1 LHLAGN
7 ARFRA
12 EAWTCEHEVPQ
23 MTDTATLDRA
33 RKAME
38 DHAWKDAYEGYVQV
52 AADGPLAGED
62 QERLAE
68 AAWLSA
74 HPKESLEAIERAY
87 AAYVEEGNPA
97 RAAYAALTLADEYED
112 RLQQAIANAWFH
124 RATRLLEGQPEGAEH
139 GYLELALA
147 RRSLMSGAMDEA
159 ARHAAGVLDIG
170 TRFGDRNLQA
180 FGLVLQGMMLVAQ
193 ADVEKG
199 LALIDEATLAAVAG
213 ELDPIITGIIY
224 CITIDVCRDLADF
237 RRAGDWTEAAAR
249 WCERQDVHMF
259 PGVCR
264 VHRAE
269 VMRLRGALSDAENE
283 ARRSIDELTAFGK
296 LPVVSAALYE
306 IGEIRLRIG
315 DLDAAE
321 DAFAQAHELGHE
333 AQPGMSMLHL
343 ARGRTDAARAS
354 ITTAL
359 ADLPVPMIRARLLP
373 ARVEIALAGHDVADA
388 REAAEELREIASLF
402 DSPVMHANA
411 HQAIGAALTYEGD
424 APGAVAELRKAV
436 RHWREA
442 DMPLETAQAQRCL
455 ALAYRLGGDEASAA
469 LELRA
474 AKAAFERLGA
484 MLETARCDDMIRAAE
499 AGESGRRVA
508 RTFMFT
514 DIVGSTNLLE
524 TMGDEA
530 WENVSRWHNETLKG
544 LIDAHRG
551 EVVHSTGDGFFITF
565 EDATA
570 AATCAVEI
578 QQRLEEHRRRHGFAP
593 QVRIGLHADEA
604 TAMADDYAGLGVHEA
619 ARVAAL
625 AEGGEIVVTCDTVE
639 GEPIP
644 FAVVNERAVP
654 LKGIAQ
660 PVRVVTIDWRAAAP

>member
-1 LHLAGN
+1 
-7 ARFRA
+7 
-12 EAWTCEHEVPQ
+12 
-23 MTDTATLDRA
+23 MTDTATLGRA
-33 RKAME
+33 RKAMD
-38 DHAWKDAYEGYVQV
+38 DHAWRDAYEGFAQV
-52 AADGPLAGED
+52 ATEGPLAGADLEK
-62 QERLAE
+62 LAVS
-68 AAWLSA
+68 AWLSA
-74 HPKESLEAIERAY
+74 HPKESLEATERAY
-87 AAYVEEGNPA
+87 AAHVEGDNKP
-97 RAAYAALTLADEYED
+97 RAAYVALILADEYED
-112 RLQQAIANAWFH
+112 RLQQAISNAWFQ
-124 RATRLLEGQPEGAEH
+124 RATRLLEGQPEVVEH

-147 RRSLMSGAMDEA
+147 KRALFSGAMDDA
-159 ARHAAGVLDIG
+159 MRHVTTVLDLG
-170 TRFGDRNLQA
+170 TRFGDRDLQA
-180 FGLVLQGMMLVAQ
+180 FALVLQGMMLVYQ
-193 ADVEKG
+193 AEVEKG
-199 LALIDEATLAAVAG
+199 LALIDEATLAAVGG
-213 ELDPIITGIIY
+213 ELTPITTGIIY

-237 RRAGDWTEAAAR
+237 RRANDWTEAAAR

-269 VMRLRGALSDAENE
+269 VMRLRGSLTEAEDE

-321 DAFAQAHELGHE
+321 DAFSQAHQMGHD

-354 ITTAL
+354 IATAL
-359 ADLPVPMIRARLLP
+359 ADMPVPMIRARLLP
-373 ARVEIALAGHDVADA
+373 ARVEIALAAHDVADA
-388 REAAEELREIASLF
+388 REAAEELRELAGIF
-402 DSPVMHANA
+402 DAPIMHANA
-411 HQAIGAALTYEGD
+411 HQALGATLTYEGD
-424 APGAVAELRKAV
+424 APGAITELRKAV

-442 DMPLETAQAQRCL
+442 DMPLETAQARRRL
-455 ALAYRLGGDEASAA
+455 ALAYRLSGDEASA
-469 LELRA
+469 LMELRA
-474 AKAAFERLGA
+474 AKASFESLGA
-484 MLETARCDDMIRAAE
+484 MLETERSDELIRAGE
-499 AGESGRRVA
+499 AGETGRRVA

-578 QQRLEEHRRRHGFAP
+578 QRRLQEHRRQHGFAP

-604 TAMADDYAGLGVHEA
+604 TVMADDYAGIGVHEA

-625 AEGGEIVVTCDTVE
+625 AEGGEIVVTCETVE
-639 GEPIP
+639 VEPIP
-644 FAVVNERAVP
+644 FVVSNERAVP

-660 PVRVVTIDWRAAAP
+660 PVRVVTIDWRAATR